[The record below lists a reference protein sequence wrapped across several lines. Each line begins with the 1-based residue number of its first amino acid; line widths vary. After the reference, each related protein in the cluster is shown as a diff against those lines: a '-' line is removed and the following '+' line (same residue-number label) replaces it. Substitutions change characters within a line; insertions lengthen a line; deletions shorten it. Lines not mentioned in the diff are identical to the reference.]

1 MWKLVIPAL
10 AVALTG
16 CGGGGGAGSGGS
28 AIQAISLI
36 PTVIS
41 QYKNEINSGTV
52 FNSTVAD
59 LNGDGL
65 DDIVLSGWAV
75 AQSTNVGS
83 RSGFVNLKIF
93 IQQDNGSLIDK
104 TNVSPKTNERLNFSI
119 KFASLMVI
127 SSNFGKSI
135 F

>member
-16 CGGGGGAGSGGS
+16 CGGGGAGSGGS
-28 AIQAISLI
+28 AIQAVSLTPTAISR
-36 PTVIS
+36 
-41 QYKNEINSGTV
+41 YKNEISSSTI
-52 FNSTVAD
+52 FNSAVAD

-65 DDIVLSGWAV
+65 DDIVLSGWAS
-75 AQSTNVGS
+75 AQSTHVGA

-104 TNVSPKTNERLNFSI
+104 TDNLIGTANT
-119 KFASLMVI
+119 VI
-127 SSNFGKSI
+127 
-135 F
+135 

>member
-75 AQSTNVGS
+75 AQSTHVGS

-93 IQQDNGSLIDK
+93 IQQDNDVFCI
-104 TNVSPKTNERLNFSI
+104 SI
-119 KFASLMVI
+119 YFCICVI
-127 SSNFGKSI
+127 RQTHNRYQTTT
-135 F
+135 